1 MKRRIRVAEKGI
13 RSDLARAVNQLAEQ
27 VERQRLV
34 ALPGQAVTETANGT
48 ALKVTAA
55 AGSGVADPDVFY

>member
-13 RSDLARAVNQLAEQ
+13 RSDIARAVNQLSEQ

>member
-13 RSDLARAVNQLAEQ
+13 RSDIARAVNQLAEQ
-27 VERQRLV
+27 MERQRLV

-48 ALKVTAA
+48 ALKVTSA